1 MSASRELISSAEIRR
16 RVLPR
21 ISHLRGV
28 ELVTMYLEDL
38 TPGLVFTGGPLPLTQ
53 HDIVEFGRQFD
64 PQYFHTDPESAGSSL
79 FGGLAASGWHT
90 AALSMRMAVE
100 SPLNDF
106 PNGLVGIEVRS
117 LRWPRPTRPGDILR
131 LHLEVLETTPSRS
144 RPGWGTAVVR
154 WTTLNQSDDVVMTA
168 DAVIWVARRPE

>member
-1 MSASRELISSAEIRR
+1 MTL
-16 RVLPR
+16 
-21 ISHLRGV
+21 
-28 ELVTMYLEDL
+28 YLEDL

-53 HDIVEFGRQFD
+53 HDVVKFGREFD
-64 PQYFHTDPESAGSSL
+64 PQYFHTDPQTAGSSF

-106 PNGLVGIEVRS
+106 ADGLIGIEVRT
-117 LRWPRPTRPGDILR
+117 LRWPRPTRPGDSLR
-131 LHLEVLETTPSRS
+131 LNLEVLETRPSRS

-154 WTTLNQSDDVVMTA
+154 WTTLNQADQVVMTA
-168 DAVIWVARRPE
+168 ETVIWVARQPQ